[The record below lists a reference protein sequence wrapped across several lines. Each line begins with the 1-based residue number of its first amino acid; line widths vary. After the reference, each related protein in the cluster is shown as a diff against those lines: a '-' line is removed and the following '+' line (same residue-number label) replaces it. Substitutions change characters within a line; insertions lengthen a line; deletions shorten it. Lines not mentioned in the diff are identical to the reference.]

1 MKKIEAII
9 KGRKFTEKL
18 FGLKKRSINRALDAA
33 ADDAEEQKEAAVME
47 YENLLVQLANDDV
60 DYKETLNGMIKAQ
73 QTIHDADAT
82 IKLINKV
89 KADLDAEV
97 EDADNSAKEA

>member
-33 ADDAEEQKEAAVME
+33 KDDAEGQKEEALVE

-60 DYKETLNGMIKAQ
+60 DYKTTINSMIKTQ
-73 QTIHDADAT
+73 QTIYDADAT
-82 IKLINKV
+82 IALIDKV
-89 KADLDAEV
+89 KADLEAEV
-97 EDADNSAKEA
+97 EEDS

>member
-33 ADDAEEQKEAAVME
+33 KDDAEGQKEEALVE

-60 DYKETLNGMIKAQ
+60 DYKTTINGMIKTQ
-73 QTIHDADAT
+73 QIIHDADAT
-82 IKLINKV
+82 IALIDKV
-89 KADLDAEV
+89 KADLEAEV
-97 EDADNSAKEA
+97 EEDS

>member
-33 ADDAEEQKEAAVME
+33 KDDAEGQKEEALVE

-60 DYKETLNGMIKAQ
+60 DYKTTINGMIKTQ

-82 IKLINKV
+82 IALIDKV
-89 KADLDAEV
+89 KADLEAEV
-97 EDADNSAKEA
+97 EEEI

>member
-33 ADDAEEQKEAAVME
+33 KDDAEGQKEEALVE

-60 DYKETLNGMIKAQ
+60 DYKTTINSMIKTQ
-73 QTIHDADAT
+73 QTVYDADAT
-82 IKLINKV
+82 IALINKV
-89 KADLDAEV
+89 KADLEAEV
-97 EDADNSAKEA
+97 EEDS

>member
-33 ADDAEEQKEAAVME
+33 KDDAEGQKEEALVE

-60 DYKETLNGMIKAQ
+60 DYKTTINGMIKAQ

-82 IKLINKV
+82 IALIDKV
-89 KADLDAEV
+89 KADLEAEV
-97 EDADNSAKEA
+97 EEDS